1 MAIQEIISSIDAYI
15 TRLKTARDLLASLH
29 TSSETRAP
37 ETKAR
42 KPRKRTSQGKPQS
55 IQVPIPQSSAS
66 EAPVQIIPAKVPRQ
80 RRRLQRQ
87 ASQTFSAL
95 GGPVPNG
102 PVVVRSSDLARSL
115 SGSSQAQPTVPAQK
129 STPSLG
135 ALEELAQEVAKRLAF
150 SASND
155 RSINDKFA

>member
-29 TSSETRAP
+29 TPSETRVK
-37 ETKAR
+37 E
-42 KPRKRTSQGKPQS
+42 PRKRTSQGKPQS
-55 IQVPIPQSSAS
+55 IQLPIPQSSAS
-66 EAPVQIIPAKVPRQ
+66 EVPVQIIPAQIIPAKVPRQ
-80 RRRLQRQ
+80 RQRLKKQV
-87 ASQTFSAL
+87 SQTLSAL

-102 PVVVRSSDLARSL
+102 PVVVRSSDLARTL

-150 SASND
+150 STSNE